1 MSLDNFQ
8 KLLFFTVLQ
17 MYTNGETPYCYW
29 IDELVNMTILQFVQR
44 SLNLKLTFWVD
55 HTPPISIIIQHTT
68 LQDWPVPLPYNSLSC
83 HWSMFYLHFEGS
95 RILFTK
101 FFIPNVIS
109 WKIMSKYLHR
119 LMNMKV
125 ILCDFMNF
133 RPMNSSFVKSQTALV
148 CFFFRCF
155 FFWGG
160 GSEFLVKVLY

>member
-1 MSLDNFQ
+1 MYCTQSNDKYLIVELSLDNFQ
-8 KLLFFTVLQ
+8 KLLFLPFYKCTQ
-17 MYTNGETPYCYW
+17 TPYCYW

-101 FFIPNVIS
+101 FVYTECHFMKNNVKIPSSVDGQTRMWFYVTS
-109 WKIMSKYLHR
+109 WIFDQWTHHL
-119 LMNMKV
+119 
-125 ILCDFMNF
+125 
-133 RPMNSSFVKSQTALV
+133 
-148 CFFFRCF
+148 
-155 FFWGG
+155 
-160 GSEFLVKVLY
+160 